1 MLFIIISIFIYFI
14 ISFGFGSLINKYF
27 QVNNLLSLKLLI
39 GILFIGIISLISS
52 IVIPLNIN
60 YEIVI
65 SLAGIILA
73 IYYKFWKVE
82 FKFNYSF
89 IIPAVITCLIA
100 SMDSFIY
107 DTYSYYLPTIR
118 FLDDFGLL
126 KGLGN
131 FDFNLGQTSLWHI
144 IQASTNNTI
153 DLSYKLNAYLIIIY
167 LIYIYENNLKKYIIF
182 LPLFYLFVASPS
194 PDLPI
199 FVLSIITILN
209 WIIYKNEDS
218 IRYGLLLSAFL
229 VLIKPIAFV
238 LPIFFLIISLKNYN
252 NYLKLYFIVGCLA
265 ILFFIKN
272 IILTGNFTFPIGF
285 GNISELPFSV
295 PVELYRISTLEGR
308 YILLDT
314 ENKIEFSEFLNWS
327 SVQYYI
333 YLFQIFKFPFLFT
346 VF

>member
-1 MLFIIISIFIYFI
+1 
-14 ISFGFGSLINKYF
+14 
-27 QVNNLLSLKLLI
+27 
-39 GILFIGIISLISS
+39 
-52 IVIPLNIN
+52 
-60 YEIVI
+60 
-65 SLAGIILA
+65 
-73 IYYKFWKVE
+73 
-82 FKFNYSF
+82 
-89 IIPAVITCLIA
+89 
-100 SMDSFIY
+100 MDSFIY